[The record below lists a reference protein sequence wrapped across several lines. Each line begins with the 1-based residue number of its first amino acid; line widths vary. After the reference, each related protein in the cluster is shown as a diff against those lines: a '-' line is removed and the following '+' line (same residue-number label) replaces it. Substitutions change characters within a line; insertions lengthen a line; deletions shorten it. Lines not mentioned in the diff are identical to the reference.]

1 MENIKDLADLIMDH
15 GCTFYGGETPSHMA
29 SQWVRA
35 LPKADLS
42 DFHEWFDK
50 GFWDPDV
57 AQALSDAGVFPWEVP
72 SNVAYDLC
80 AGDLPVSLFLR
91 TRGY

>member
-1 MENIKDLADLIMDH
+1 MKNTKDLADLIMDY
-15 GCTFYGGETPSHMA
+15 GCTFHGSETPEYMA

-42 DFHEWFDK
+42 DFHRWFAK
-50 GFWDPDV
+50 GFWAPDV
-57 AQALSDAGVFPWEVP
+57 ARALSDAGVFPWEVP

-80 AGDLPVSLFLR
+80 NGDLPVSLFLR
-91 TRGY
+91 TRRY